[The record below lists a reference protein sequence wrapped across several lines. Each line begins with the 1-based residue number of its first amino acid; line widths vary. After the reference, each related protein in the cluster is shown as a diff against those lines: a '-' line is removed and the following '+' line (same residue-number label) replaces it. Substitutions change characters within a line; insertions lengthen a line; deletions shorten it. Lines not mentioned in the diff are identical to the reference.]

1 MRRGLGLW
9 IVTGVVT
16 TMAASPGAHAL
27 TPPLPGAVASPVPV
41 PAPFPAGSV
50 IRILSGYSPTGG
62 SSLHADTDACCKA
75 NDYYALDLVYDDQ
88 PNSGLGLPIV
98 TPFDGEVIRA
108 GWATEGWANYG
119 QRVILRHDLGDG
131 HVYHTLYAHMN
142 AIYVAEGQMV
152 AAGETL
158 GELGQSCQGALSCG
172 SFGTPHLHWAMHR
185 DNSVG
190 GSGTGGSYGGNA
202 VVPEPL
208 SGYEDLVQGMV
219 LEIGEAVCGDGQC
232 SGGEDGSSC
241 PQDCPSCAP
250 IGPAG
255 RTIEEDDLCFVRS
268 GSPEYWYTA
277 DVGSGGALLW
287 THAVDAAT
295 ADDSGRWNLVFE
307 QAGSAHVEAWIE
319 PGFAGSQ
326 QARYV
331 VTYAGA
337 TTEVVVDQSSASG
350 WADLGTFDFAAGGE
364 QSVRLD
370 DNTGEAFSD
379 MRVLVFDAIRITP
392 LDVGTSDTG
401 PGGTATSGADDT
413 GGGGGT
419 GGESG
424 LGGDDLGSDG
434 LGDGGTGLT
443 SGNGLPPGWGG
454 ARDTEGGCACTS
466 EPRGAETG
474 WWWLLL
480 AGGLGLGRR
489 RRPDSPTHASRAGL
503 RDRLRHVL
511 RA

>member
-1 MRRGLGLW
+1 MA
-9 IVTGVVT
+9 
-16 TMAASPGAHAL
+16 MAAPSGAHAL

-41 PAPFPAGSV
+41 PAPFPAGSRV
-50 IRILSGYSPTGG
+50 YVLSGYSPTGG

-75 NDYYALDLVYDDQ
+75 NDYYALDLNYDDQ
-88 PNSGLGLPIV
+88 PNAGLGLPIV
-98 TPFDGEVIRA
+98 ASFEGEVVRA

-142 AIYVAEGQMV
+142 AIYVSEGQMV
-152 AAGETL
+152 TAGEEI

-202 VVPEPL
+202 VVPEPM

-219 LEIGEAVCGDGQC
+219 LEVGEAVCGDGQC
-232 SGGEDGSSC
+232 SGGESSGSC

-268 GSPEYWYTA
+268 GSPEYWYSA

-307 QAGSAHVEAWIE
+307 QAGRAQVEAWIE

-337 TTEVVVDQSSASG
+337 TTEVVVDQSSVSG

-379 MRVLVFDAIRITP
+379 MRVLVFDAVRITP
-392 LDVGTSDTG
+392 LDVGGDDTG
-401 PGGTATSGADDT
+401 PGGTATSGAD
-413 GGGGGT
+413 GT
-419 GGESG
+419 GGDGNGTGAGGDGVGSDG
-424 LGGDDLGSDG
+424 LGGDD
-434 LGDGGTGLT
+434 TGLT

-466 EPRGAETG
+466 EPRGAAAG

-480 AGGLGLGRR
+480 VGVLRR
-489 RRPDSPTHASRAGL
+489 RVHSSAQEARTASVTEGGTGARIL
-503 RDRLRHVL
+503 SY
-511 RA
+511 